1 MKLKFTENK
10 TLLNIKH
17 MSVTLRKRNTNMFGA
32 KEKLGTLLSSDYR
45 TQSQELPSLGS
56 NLKFTMSFLICKI
69 RLTTVICFITW

>member
-17 MSVTLRKRNTNMFGA
+17 MSVTLRKRNTNMLGA

-45 TQSQELPSLGS
+45 T
-56 NLKFTMSFLICKI
+56 
-69 RLTTVICFITW
+69 